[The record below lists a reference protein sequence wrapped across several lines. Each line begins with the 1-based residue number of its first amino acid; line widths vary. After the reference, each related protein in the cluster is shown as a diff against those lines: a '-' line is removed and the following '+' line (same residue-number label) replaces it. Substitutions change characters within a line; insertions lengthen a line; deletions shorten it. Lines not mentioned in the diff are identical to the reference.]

1 MSATFFDLPG
11 IPQGFR
17 ILFFEELD
25 STNDVARQQAQ
36 DGAAHGTVIFA
47 KRQTVGRGRQGRQWE
62 SQEGNL
68 FCSLVLYPDCHCA
81 EAANLGFVAALAVRE
96 SLSLLSGQSVHPRL
110 KWPNDVLI
118 AGQKVSGLLLENFL
132 QGAGKIGA
140 VILGVGVN
148 LCHAPSQTPYPAT
161 SLVAAGGGQVFPE
174 QALAVFLTTFDQ
186 WYRCWKKDGFG
197 SIRDHWLAQAQ
208 GRGQKIRVRLP
219 HDEVVGIFE
228 DLDESGALVLRAE
241 SGTRLIHSGDVF
253 SVDKAK
259 I

>member
-1 MSATFFDLPG
+1 MTASFLDLPG

-17 ILFFEELD
+17 VLLFEELN

-36 DGAAHGTVIFA
+36 EGATHGTVILA
-47 KRQTVGRGRQGRQWE
+47 KRQTVGRGRHGRQWN

-68 FCSLVLYPDCHCA
+68 FCSLVLYPDCHFT
-81 EAANLGFVAALAVRE
+81 EAANIGFVAALAVRD
-96 SLSLLSGQSVHPRL
+96 SLSLLSGQSVNPRL

-118 AGQKVSGLLLENFL
+118 LGQKVSGLLLESFL
-132 QGAGKIGA
+132 QGTGKTGV

-161 SLVAAGGGQVFPE
+161 SLAAAGGGQVSPE
-174 QALAVFLTTFDQ
+174 QALIVFLTTFNQ

-197 SIRDHWLAQAQ
+197 SIRTHWLTQAQ
-208 GRGQKIRVRLP
+208 GQGQKIRVRLP
-219 HDEVVGIFE
+219 HGEVVGIFE
-228 DLDESGALVLRAE
+228 DLDVSGALVLSTE
-241 SGTRLIHSGDVF
+241 SGTQLIHAGDVF
-253 SVDKAK
+253 PVSEAK